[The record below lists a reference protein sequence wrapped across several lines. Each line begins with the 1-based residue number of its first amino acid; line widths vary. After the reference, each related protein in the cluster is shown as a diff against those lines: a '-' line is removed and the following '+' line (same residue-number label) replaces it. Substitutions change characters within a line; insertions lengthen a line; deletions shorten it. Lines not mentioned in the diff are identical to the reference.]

1 MRQIL
6 QRGPRHNRS
15 SQRVVGHHPVGAGA
29 GHRLREGGAADALES
44 RIDEGRCSK
53 VTNRADAREAKWS
66 KAAPHIARP
75 RRLTIAQTY
84 LPEVRER
91 KEF

>member
-1 MRQIL
+1 MLVIIL
-6 QRGPRHNRS
+6 S
-15 SQRVVGHHPVGAGA
+15 
-29 GHRLREGGAADALES
+29 ALVLVTVCARAELPTRWKS